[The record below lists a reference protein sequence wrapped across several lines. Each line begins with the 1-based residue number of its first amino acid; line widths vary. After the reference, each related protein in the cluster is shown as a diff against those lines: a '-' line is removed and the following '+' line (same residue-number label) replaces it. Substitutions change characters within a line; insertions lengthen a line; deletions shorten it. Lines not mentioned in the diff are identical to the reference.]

1 LFAVATYPGMRS
13 PAKVDVPS
21 PLERLVAA
29 LVDWGGTASQIVSH
43 MELSKL
49 GRIHREPIGGR
60 RVHGLLAETLEP
72 VLAGRENELEN
83 AAEPIE
89 KSSKPSTTRS
99 VHDEIYMVPLT
110 PPRPRGRVRRR
121 PE

>member
-1 LFAVATYPGMRS
+1 LP
-13 PAKVDVPS
+13 
-21 PLERLVAA
+21 
-29 LVDWGGTASQIVSH
+29 LVDWGCTASQIVSH
-43 MELSKL
+43 MELSKRS
-49 GRIHREPIGGR
+49 GASTASRS
-60 RVHGLLAETLEP
+60 VVAVFSGLLAKTLEP

-83 AAEPIE
+83 AAELIE

>member
-29 LVDWGGTASQIVSH
+29 LVDWGGTASQIVAH
-43 MELSKL
+43 MELSKRSGASTA
-49 GRIHREPIGGR
+49 GRS
-60 RVHGLLAETLEP
+60 VVAVFSGLLAETLGP
-72 VLAGRENELEN
+72 VLAGRESELEK
-83 AAEPIE
+83 AAELIA
-89 KSSKPSTTRS
+89 KVDQTVR
-99 VHDEIYMVPLT
+99 DEIYMVPLT
-110 PPRPRGRVRRR
+110 PPRPRGRARRR